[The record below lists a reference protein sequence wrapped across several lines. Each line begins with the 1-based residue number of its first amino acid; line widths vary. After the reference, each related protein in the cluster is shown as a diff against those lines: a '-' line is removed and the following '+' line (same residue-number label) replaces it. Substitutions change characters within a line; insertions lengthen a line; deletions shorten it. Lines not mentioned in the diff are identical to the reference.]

1 MPRNSAYKTG
11 PRLQLECVGKRG
23 STIGLAGCG
32 IWLIFVAIFGMG
44 AENRSGMRE
53 FQLRAGAGFRVFEK
67 SGCENRKG
75 IVAGYGI

>member
-1 MPRNSAYKTG
+1 
-11 PRLQLECVGKRG
+11 
-23 STIGLAGCG
+23 
-32 IWLIFVAIFGMG
+32 MG

-53 FQLRAGAGFRVFEK
+53 LQLQAGAGFCVFEK